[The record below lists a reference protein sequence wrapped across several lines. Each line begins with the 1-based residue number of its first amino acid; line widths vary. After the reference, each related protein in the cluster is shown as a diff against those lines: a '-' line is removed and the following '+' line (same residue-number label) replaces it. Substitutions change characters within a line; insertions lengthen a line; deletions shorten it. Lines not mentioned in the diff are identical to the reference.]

1 MKILAFTGE
10 KFFLTTHG
18 YVSKQTSIAFVQQ
31 VFGVE
36 NVEVVGSID
45 KDYNGENYSSC
56 VNPNCFNE
64 IRGYDSTKDF
74 LLKTLTKKGF
84 LKKYIKHINKL
95 LTKKNIDYVWIRTPS
110 VGSIIFGLCALK
122 KGYRVINHICANAGK
137 TWKDPKYSLPE
148 KAIGYCASVLVR
160 HLLSRICKHTNTIN
174 LTTGS
179 ELESFSKKHTKTNTY
194 QMVDMMI
201 SEQHIGK
208 SKAISVN
215 GKIRKIL
222 FIGRIVRD
230 KGVFDLVDTVHN
242 DSRFSLTIIGGG
254 ADFEELSDYI
264 ATKKSSNIEL
274 TGQLPHSELHKFL
287 NETDLVCV
295 PSNNF
300 YEGFPRVIMEA
311 WSYAK
316 PVVVSRV
323 GGISAFVKN
332 EENGLV
338 ITPGNQQELRSA
350 LIKTLDE
357 SIYKTI
363 SDGAT
368 EMKKYSTVDY
378 WRKYI
383 RKILN
388 VS

>member
-1 MKILAFTGE
+1 MILVFSGE
-10 KFFLTTHG
+10 KFSKNTDG
-18 YVSKQTSIAFVQQ
+18 YVSKQTSVAFVQK
-31 VFGVE
+31 VFSEGS
-36 NVEVVGSID
+36 VEVVGAID
-45 KDYNGENYSSC
+45 KGYNAQNYSSC
-56 VNPNCFNE
+56 VNLFSFHE
-64 IRGYDSTKDF
+64 ITGYDSTKDF
-74 LLKTLTKKGF
+74 LWRSLIKRGF
-84 LKKYIKHINKL
+84 LKQYIEQINKL
-95 LTKKNIDYVWIRTPS
+95 LVGKKYDFVWIRTPS
-110 VGSIIFGLCALK
+110 IGSIIFGLCALK
-122 KGYRVINHICANAGK
+122 NEFKVINHICANAGK
-137 TWKDPKYSLPE
+137 TWKDPKYSSLE
-148 KAIGYCASVLVR
+148 KGFGFCASILIKY
-160 HLLSRICKHTNTIN
+160 LLSRICRHKNTIN
-174 LTTGS
+174 FTTGS
-179 ELESFSKKHTKTNTY
+179 ELQFFSEKYAKNNTY

-254 ADFEELSDYI
+254 GDFEELSDYI
-264 ATKKSSNIEL
+264 AIKKSSNIEL

-316 PVVVSRV
+316 PVVVSKV

-350 LIKTLDE
+350 LIKTLDD

-368 EMKKYSTVDY
+368 EMKKYSTVEY
-378 WRKYI
+378 WTKYI